1 MRKPTLTFR
10 GLRRQLIRKL
20 QNALMSIQKMDLRES
35 LRAGTLG
42 VAGEYFAEGD
52 DSDEAE
58 AVETLLLRIDVVLEE
73 KS

>member
-1 MRKPTLTFR
+1 MRKPRLTFR

-42 VAGEYFAEGD
+42 VDGDYFAEGD
-52 DSDEAE
+52 ESEEAE